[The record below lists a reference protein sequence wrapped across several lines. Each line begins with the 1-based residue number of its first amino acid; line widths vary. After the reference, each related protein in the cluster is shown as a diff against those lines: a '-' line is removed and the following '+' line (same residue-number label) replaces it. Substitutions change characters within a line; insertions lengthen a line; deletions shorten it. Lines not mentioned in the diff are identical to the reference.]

1 MGRSYQETGFSEQRD
16 YTSVSTMRSKFIY
29 IPALILT
36 GITSFTLGANT
47 YTQSTINNTL
57 KLCNQKPL
65 ECKFKYDMVMYQE
78 TGRVPYT
85 TQIKSQKTENGKD

>member
-1 MGRSYQETGFSEQRD
+1 MGTTREETRLPELRD
-16 YTSVSTMRSKFIY
+16 RTTVSVRNKVIY
-29 IPALILT
+29 YPVLILT
-36 GITSFTLGANT
+36 SIVSFAIGSNA
-47 YTQSTINNTL
+47 YTQSTINQTL

-85 TQIKSQKTENGKD
+85 QPIIKDKK